1 MSFFPTSYDPRDD
14 VIAVLD
20 LAEIDTPDGPA
31 RFIIGTDGVFTDTDG
46 NQWVGSQLVQV
57 SSMQSALDGTAP
69 AGSIT
74 LSFFQ
79 DPNADSLISQIKELG
94 ADYITGR
101 PITFYIQPIRSQAEF
116 RAPTIAPIQW
126 MQRTM
131 RTLTFTAGGGQD
143 RSITISFEA
152 WAENRRAARRIVLNT
167 EGHAQLIGE
176 ANSSL
181 EFIPTVDFEEE
192 KLFG

>member
-94 ADYITGR
+94 ADYFCGLYGR
-101 PITFYIQPIRSQAEF
+101 LGRSVSHSLPEF
-116 RAPTIAPIQW
+116 QAPTFAPIQW